1 MPSSVIVS
9 LNQGCLR
16 ACLAVMRDL
25 GSYWKMRR
33 KRSMNC
39 LLNEVPGGMTSYRDV
54 RCDGVFGQGLLTG
67 RVFMALTYF
76 LDVLGVS

>member
-1 MPSSVIVS
+1 
-9 LNQGCLR
+9 
-16 ACLAVMRDL
+16 
-25 GSYWKMRR
+25 
-33 KRSMNC
+33 MNC

-76 LDVLGVS
+76 LDVFGVS